1 MRIIL
6 SSFSLSDESV
16 MSQATITLNVTG
28 QTSHK
33 HANHIDNLFHCIW
46 QIEIESSGVIQICFF
61 HNLCS

>member
-6 SSFSLSDESV
+6 SSFSLTDESV
-16 MSQATITLNVTG
+16 MPQATITLNVTD

-33 HANHIDNLFHCIW
+33 HANHIDNFFHCIW
-46 QIEIESSGVIQICFF
+46 QVEIEFSGVIESF

>member
-6 SSFSLSDESV
+6 SSFSLSGESV
-16 MSQATITLNVTG
+16 MSQATITSNVTD

-46 QIEIESSGVIQICFF
+46 QIEIEFSGVIEIFF
-61 HNLCS
+61 S